1 MKKYIKLISKLFV
14 IVVLLQSISII
25 NNRVCAADLSVSANG
40 NSVTI
45 SSEYTGKV
53 NISVNGGTASETTVW
68 LENSSKTIT
77 ISNVDENGATV
88 TVTPSEIKDTDGNSK
103 TALSDSDGKIVP
115 IGAKSVSIQGNKKE
129 TSTNENPSNNKTTE
143 KEPTFKSSSD
153 TLYSTGSVNVR
164 KSYSTDSAILGHLEE
179 GEEVKREAT
188 GDNGWSR
195 IVYKG
200 ATGYVK
206 TSLLTNEKPK
216 EKSTDKALKSLEVK
230 PEGLSPEFN
239 PETTSYSL
247 QVGADVKKLDIKA
260 VANDEKS
267 KVEISGN
274 DELKDGDNTVKIT
287 VTAEDETVRTYTIV
301 VKKAAK
307 SSQGLTSLSI
317 KKLKLSPNF
326 STDVLKYTVDVTDS
340 SITKLDIDAISED
353 KDATV
358 EISGNEDLKVGKNT
372 ITIKVKAKDS
382 DEEVTY
388 TIIVNKKDAKTLAA
402 NKSENNK
409 NNKMPL
415 FIGIGII
422 AVLLIVIIVVIVKHK
437 RNNDYY
443 DDEDEEEYNN
453 DMYGYGQKKVNNIQE
468 DKLGEKDIQESNKQD
483 DEFNYNPYSA
493 QNMYD
498 DFNDKSNN
506 DDPNKELFGTMNGV
520 DESYGYTNVKDDLSE
535 AINTYKE
542 QEVDDRQDSK
552 QYNSNYEE
560 YLNGFNDDGDEY
572 KSRRSRGKHTK

>member
-1 MKKYIKLISKLFV
+1 MKKTIKLLICL
-14 IVVLLQSISII
+14 SII
-25 NNRVCAADLSVSANG
+25 FIAYAAFSSVKAATATLGVDKTDVNVG
-40 NSVTI
+40 DSVTV
-45 SSEYTGKV
+45 SV
-53 NISVNGGTASETTVW
+53 NIDAAAWEIHITGAATQNYSDVSSDGNNT
-68 LENSSKTIT
+68 SKTESFKFTPTSEGQHTISLSGNVSDGATNATTDVSGKIT
-77 ISNVDENGATV
+77 INA
-88 TVTPSEIKDTDGNSK
+88 SK
-103 TALSDSDGKIVP
+103 SS
-115 IGAKSVSIQGNKKE
+115 S
-129 TSTNENPSNNKTTE
+129 SNNNQNNTTPE

-301 VKKAAK
+301 VRKAAK

-422 AVLLIVIIVVIVKHK
+422 AVLLIVIIAVIVKHK

-443 DDEDEEEYNN
+443 DDEDEEDYNN
-453 DMYGYGQKKVNNIQE
+453 DMYGYGPKKVNNIQE
-468 DKLGEKDIQESNKQD
+468 DKLGEKDIQESSKQD

-542 QEVDDRQDSK
+542 QEVDDIQDNK

-572 KSRRSRGKHTK
+572 KSRRSRGKHSK